1 MILCLQLTLIFIL
14 TMYMVLVYIC
24 IEILNSVLVPLHMKV
39 CFSEQNYTTFYSAI
53 PVQAFVL

>member
-1 MILCLQLTLIFIL
+1 
-14 TMYMVLVYIC
+14 MVLVYIC